1 MKKYEHQIPGRQEI
15 LAALEQAPGPL
26 ALEPLGA
33 QFQIRGQQHLRA
45 LENRLK
51 AMVRDGQLHRN
62 RAGQFGLT
70 RSLEL
75 IPGRV
80 QAHRDG
86 FGFLLRDDDGEDV
99 YLPAREMRALFDGDR
114 VAVRTVPGKRDG
126 LEGRVVEVLARAK
139 TEVVGPFR
147 RERGIGY
154 VLEHGDQSTEV
165 LIGRADTLRAKP
177 GDIVRAEIVQY
188 PTEHGPALGK
198 IVEIVGQPNQPGIGT
213 EIAILAHGIPNAW
226 PDAVTAALAEVPEVV
241 PDSAKR
247 GRVDLR
253 PLPLVTIDGED
264 ARDFD
269 DAVYCE
275 ARDGGWRLIVAIAD
289 VSHYVQPD
297 SAVDREAKLR
307 GTSVYFPDRVVPML
321 PEVLSNGLCS
331 LNPEVDR
338 LCFVCDMKVTSAGKV
353 TESRFYEAVM
363 RSAARLTYTRAMG
376 ILDGKRLR
384 GEDNELRKYLL
395 PLFDVY
401 RAFARARD
409 RRGAIDFGLNE
420 TKILLDEQ
428 GKVSSIR
435 PLERLTTHRLIE
447 ECMIAANVEAAKRLG
462 RARLPSLYRVHA
474 GPGAERIEELALLL
488 RTYGFKL
495 PPLGKVQPQHLSRIL
510 EQVKGRAEAEL
521 IETVVLRSMSKAVYQ
536 PKNTGHFGLALTG
549 YAHFTSPIRR
559 YPDLLVHRAI
569 KFAEQ
574 NRSPKGYFYKMSEME
589 QLGERCSHTE
599 RRADEAVWD
608 VEEQLKAA
616 YMQQHLGDEFEVIV
630 ASVVP
635 FGLFV
640 RIPELHVDGLVHV
653 SSLPP
658 DYYHRDGSGTRL
670 TGERSGR
677 EYRLLERLRVKLT
690 RVDLEQRKIDFV
702 PVDVGPVNV
711 AAAAPRRGKK
721 RRRGR

>member
-1 MKKYEHQIPGRQEI
+1 LKPYEHQIPARQEI
-15 LAALEQAPGPL
+15 LAALDGAPGPL
-26 ALEPLGA
+26 ALEALGGLFA
-33 QFQIRGQQHLRA
+33 IRGKQHLRA

-51 AMVRDGQLHRN
+51 AMVRDGQLLRN

-70 RSLEL
+70 RALE
-75 IPGRV
+75 IIAGRV

-86 FGFLLRDDDGEDV
+86 FGFLLRDDGEDDV
-99 YLPAREMRALFDGDR
+99 FLPAREMRVLFDGDR
-114 VAVRTVPGKRDG
+114 VAIRTVPGKREG

-165 LIGRADTLRAKP
+165 LIGRSDTLRAKP

-188 PTEHGPALGK
+188 PTERGPALGR
-198 IVEIVGQPNQPGIGT
+198 IVEIVGQPDKPGIET
-213 EIAILAHGIPNAW
+213 EIAILAHAIPNEW
-226 PDAVTAALAEVPEVV
+226 PDAVRASLADVPETV

-264 ARDFD
+264 AKDFD

-275 ARDGGWRLIVAIAD
+275 PKGGGWRLIVAIAD
-289 VSHYVQPD
+289 VSHYVVPD

-321 PEVLSNGLCS
+321 PEILSNGLCS
-331 LNPEVDR
+331 LNPDVDR
-338 LCFVCDMKVTSAGKV
+338 LCFVCDMNVTTAGKV

-363 RSAARLTYTRAMG
+363 RSAARLTYTRAMR
-376 ILDGKRLR
+376 ILDGKRLQ
-384 GEDNELRKYLL
+384 GEDARLRKVLD
-395 PLFDVY
+395 PLHDVY
-401 RAFARARD
+401 RAFSRARD
-409 RRGAIDFGLNE
+409 RRGAIDFGLSE
-420 TKILLDEQ
+420 TVIELNEQ
-428 GKVSSIR
+428 GGVASIR

-447 ECMIAANVEAAKRLG
+447 ECMIAANVEAARRLG
-462 RARLPSLYRVHA
+462 RARLPGLYRVHA
-474 GPGAERIEELALLL
+474 GPSAERIDELALLL

-495 PPLGKVQPQHLSRIL
+495 PPLGKLAPHHLSRIL
-510 EQVKGRAEAEL
+510 DQVKGRAEAEL

-536 PKNTGHFGLALTG
+536 AKNTGHFGLALAA

-574 NRSPKGYFYKMSEME
+574 NRSPKGYHYKMSEME

-616 YMQQHLGDEFEVIV
+616 YMQQHIGEEFNVIV

-640 RIPELHVDGLVHV
+640 RVPELHVDGLVHV

-702 PVDVGPVNV
+702 PVESAP
-711 AAAAPRRGKK
+711 AAPEHKVK

>member
-1 MKKYEHQIPGRQEI
+1 LKPYEHQIPARQEI
-15 LAALEQAPGPL
+15 LAALDGAPGPL
-26 ALEPLGA
+26 ALEALGGLFA
-33 QFQIRGQQHLRA
+33 IRGKQHLRA

-51 AMVRDGQLHRN
+51 AMVRDGQLLRN

-70 RSLEL
+70 RALE
-75 IPGRV
+75 IIAGRV

-86 FGFLLRDDDGEDV
+86 FGFLLRDDGEDDV
-99 YLPAREMRALFDGDR
+99 FLPAREMRVLFDGDR
-114 VAVRTVPGKRDG
+114 VAIRTVPGKREG

-165 LIGRADTLRAKP
+165 LIGRSDTLRAKP

-188 PTEHGPALGK
+188 PTERGPALGR
-198 IVEIVGQPNQPGIGT
+198 IVEIVGQPDKPGIET
-213 EIAILAHGIPNAW
+213 EIAILAHAIPNEW
-226 PDAVTAALAEVPEVV
+226 PDAVRASLADVPETV

-264 ARDFD
+264 AKDFD

-275 ARDGGWRLIVAIAD
+275 PKGGGWRLIVAIAD
-289 VSHYVQPD
+289 VSHYVVPD

-321 PEVLSNGLCS
+321 PEILSNGLCS
-331 LNPEVDR
+331 LNPDVDR
-338 LCFVCDMKVTSAGKV
+338 LCFVCDMNVTTAGKV

-363 RSAARLTYTRAMG
+363 RSAARLTYTRAMR
-376 ILDGKRLR
+376 ILDGKRLQ
-384 GEDNELRKYLL
+384 GEDARLRKVLD
-395 PLFDVY
+395 PLHDVY
-401 RAFARARD
+401 RAFSRARD
-409 RRGAIDFGLNE
+409 RRGAIDFGLSE
-420 TKILLDEQ
+420 TVIELNEQ
-428 GKVSSIR
+428 GGVASIR

-447 ECMIAANVEAAKRLG
+447 ECMIAANVEAARRLG
-462 RARLPSLYRVHA
+462 RAPLPGLYRVHA
-474 GPGAERIEELALLL
+474 GPSAERIDELALLL

-495 PPLGKVQPQHLSRIL
+495 PPLGKLAPHHLSRIL
-510 EQVKGRAEAEL
+510 DQVKGRAEAEL

-536 PKNTGHFGLALTG
+536 AKNTGHFGLALAA

-574 NRSPKGYFYKMSEME
+574 NRSPKGYHYKMSEME

-616 YMQQHLGDEFEVIV
+616 YMQQHIGEEFNVIV

-640 RIPELHVDGLVHV
+640 RVPELHVDGLVHV

-702 PVDVGPVNV
+702 PVESAP
-711 AAAAPRRGKK
+711 AAPEHKVK

>member
-1 MKKYEHQIPGRQEI
+1 LNKYEHQIPERQEI
-15 LAALEQAPGPL
+15 LTALEQAPGPL
-26 ALEPLGA
+26 ALEALGA
-33 QFQIRGQQHLRA
+33 GFEIRAQQHLRA

-51 AMVRDGQLHRN
+51 AMVRDGQILRN

-70 RSLEL
+70 RSLEI

-86 FGFLLRDDDGEDV
+86 FGFLLRDDKGEDI

-147 RERGIGY
+147 SERGIGY
-154 VLEHGDQSTEV
+154 VLEHTDQSTEV
-165 LIGRADTLRAKP
+165 LIGRGDTLRAKP
-177 GDIVRAEIVQY
+177 GDIVRAEIIQY
-188 PTEHGPALGK
+188 PTERGPALGR
-198 IVEIVGQPNQPGIGT
+198 IVEIVGKQNQPGIGT
-213 EIAILAHGIPNAW
+213 EIAILAHGIPNEW
-226 PDAVTAALAEVPEVV
+226 PQAVNAALAEVPEEV
-241 PDSAKR
+241 PDAAKR

-264 ARDFD
+264 AKDFD

-275 ARDGGWRLIVAIAD
+275 PRDEGWRLIVAIAD
-289 VSHYVQPD
+289 VSHYVEPD

-321 PEVLSNGLCS
+321 PEKLSNGLCS
-331 LNPEVDR
+331 LKPAVDR
-338 LCFVCDMKVTSAGKV
+338 LCFVCDMQVTSAGKV
-353 TESRFYEAVM
+353 TASRFYEAVM

-376 ILDGKRLR
+376 ILDGKGLR
-384 GEDNELRKYLL
+384 GEDAQLRKTLL

-409 RRGAIDFGLNE
+409 QRGAIDFGLRE
-420 TKILLDEQ
+420 TKIQLDEK
-428 GKVSSIR
+428 GAVASIR

-447 ECMIAANVEAAKRLG
+447 ECMIAANVEAAKRLA

-474 GPGAERIEELALLL
+474 GPGAEKVDELALLL
-488 RTYGFKL
+488 RSYGFKL
-495 PPLGKVQPQHLSRIL
+495 PPLDKIRPEHLARIL
-510 EQVKGRAEAEL
+510 EQVKGRPEGEL

-536 PKNTGHFGLALTG
+536 PKNTGHFGLALAA

-589 QLGERCSHTE
+589 QLGERCSQTE

-608 VEEQLKAA
+608 VEEQLKVA
-616 YMQQHLGDEFEVIV
+616 YMQQHLGEEFTVIV

-702 PVDVGPVNV
+702 PVDVGPVEP
-711 AAAAPRRGKK
+711 AEPRRQKK

>member
-1 MKKYEHQIPGRQEI
+1 MKPYEHQIPARQEI
-15 LAALEQAPGPL
+15 LAALDGAPGPL
-26 ALEPLGA
+26 ALEALGGLFA
-33 QFQIRGQQHLRA
+33 IRGKQHLRA

-51 AMVRDGQLHRN
+51 AMVRDGQLLRN

-70 RSLEL
+70 RALE
-75 IPGRV
+75 IIAGRV

-86 FGFLLRDDDGEDV
+86 FGFLLRDDGEDDV
-99 YLPAREMRALFDGDR
+99 FLPAREMRVLFDGDR
-114 VAVRTVPGKRDG
+114 VAIRTVPGKREG

-165 LIGRADTLRAKP
+165 LIGRSDTLRAKP

-188 PTEHGPALGK
+188 PTERGPALGR
-198 IVEIVGQPNQPGIGT
+198 IVEIVGQPDKPGIET
-213 EIAILAHGIPNAW
+213 EIAILAHAIPNEW
-226 PDAVTAALAEVPEVV
+226 PDAVRASLADVPETV

-264 ARDFD
+264 AKDFD

-275 ARDGGWRLIVAIAD
+275 PKGGGWRLIVAIAD
-289 VSHYVQPD
+289 VSHYVVPD

-321 PEVLSNGLCS
+321 PEILSNGLCS
-331 LNPEVDR
+331 LNPDVDR
-338 LCFVCDMKVTSAGKV
+338 LCFVCDMNVTTAGKV

-363 RSAARLTYTRAMG
+363 RSAARLTYTRAMR
-376 ILDGKRLR
+376 ILDGKRLQ
-384 GEDNELRKYLL
+384 GEDARLRKVLD
-395 PLFDVY
+395 PLHDVY
-401 RAFARARD
+401 RAFSRARD
-409 RRGAIDFGLNE
+409 RRGAIDFGLSE
-420 TKILLDEQ
+420 TVIELNEQ
-428 GKVSSIR
+428 GGVASIR

-447 ECMIAANVEAAKRLG
+447 ECMIAANVEAARRLG
-462 RARLPSLYRVHA
+462 RARLPGLYRVHA
-474 GPGAERIEELALLL
+474 GPSAERIDELALLL

-495 PPLGKVQPQHLSRIL
+495 PPLGKLAPHHLSRIL
-510 EQVKGRAEAEL
+510 DQVKGRAEAEL

-536 PKNTGHFGLALTG
+536 AKNTGHFGLALAA

-574 NRSPKGYFYKMSEME
+574 NRSPKGYHYKMSEME

-616 YMQQHLGDEFEVIV
+616 YMQQHIGEEFNVIV

-640 RIPELHVDGLVHV
+640 RVPELHVDGLVHV

-702 PVDVGPVNV
+702 PVESAP
-711 AAAAPRRGKK
+711 AAPEHKVK